1 MAIYY
6 RIDIFVVLK
15 ENYLSH
21 MKILKSII
29 ASFCFVLLLSTGLSA
44 QKFGYVNST
53 QLLVDMP
60 DVKSADTQLETYQ
73 KQLVSKGETMVKSF
87 EQKYQAYM
95 QKANEGALSKIEM
108 QKEEGGLATEQ
119 QNIQKY
125 ELEVQQKLMA
135 KREELY
141 KPILAKVQ
149 AAIDAVGAEG
159 GYTMIFD
166 TSTGSILHADAS
178 EDLTSQIKAKL

>member
-1 MAIYY
+1 
-6 RIDIFVVLK
+6 
-15 ENYLSH
+15 
-21 MKILKSII
+21 MKTLKSII
-29 ASFCFVLLLSTGLSA
+29 TALSLVLFLSVGLNA

-60 DVKSADTQLETYQ
+60 DVKSADSQLETYQ

-87 EQKYQAYM
+87 EAKYKAYID
-95 QKANEGALSKIEM
+95 KANAGTLSKIEM
-108 QKEEGGLATEQ
+108 QKEEGALATEQ
-119 QNIQKY
+119 QKIQQY
-125 ELEVQQKLMA
+125 ELEVQQKILT

-149 AAIDAVGAEG
+149 AAIDAVGADG

-166 TSTGSILHADAS
+166 TSTGALLHADS
-178 EDLTSQIKAKL
+178 NEDLTSKIKAKL

>member
-1 MAIYY
+1 
-6 RIDIFVVLK
+6 
-15 ENYLSH
+15 
-21 MKILKSII
+21 MKIFKSII
-29 ASFCFVLLLSTGLSA
+29 ASLSLVLLVAGGLSA

-60 DVKSADTQLETYQ
+60 DVKSADNQLETYQ
-73 KQLVSKGETMVKSF
+73 KQLISKGEAMVKSF
-87 EQKYQAYM
+87 EQKYQAYIE
-95 QKANEGALSKIEM
+95 KANSGTLSKIQM
-108 QKEEGGLATEQ
+108 QKEEGTLATEQ

-125 ELEVQQKLMA
+125 ELEVQQKIIG

-149 AAIDAVGAEG
+149 TAIDAVGAEG

-166 TSTGSILHADAS
+166 SSTGALLHAAAS
-178 EDLTSQIKAKL
+178 EDLTAKIKAKL